1 MAGELTH
8 FSLSVAGAVRAELAR
23 RNLSGEALVP
33 VLSIGRN
40 AVYARLRGERSF
52 EVEEVAKI
60 ASFLGVQISAL
71 VVPTEALAAA
81 S

>member
-23 RNLSGEALVP
+23 RNLSGEALIP
-33 VLSIGRN
+33 VLGIGRN

-60 ASFLGVQISAL
+60 ADFLGIQISAL
-71 VVPTEALAAA
+71 VSATTPLAVA